1 MRTGGD
7 DIAQGLA
14 LWGCEPVW
22 EPVSGRVIDF
32 QILPLSV
39 LGRPGWMWFYVCP
52 ECSGV
57 LLVMYAASFNCSKK
71 AGKTG

>member
-7 DIAQGLA
+7 DIAQALA

-39 LGRPGWMWFYVCP
+39 LGRPRVDVVLRVS
-52 ECSGV
+52 ECSGI
-57 LLVMYAASFNCSKK
+57 LLVM
-71 AGKTG
+71 